1 MNPYQAQLAHT
12 LKETDFPTLGPKYRG
27 KVRDVYDR
35 GDTLV
40 IITTDRVSAFD
51 HVLGTIPFKG
61 QILNTLALDAFA
73 ATQDL
78 GANHVVAVPDPN
90 VIVGKKCRAF
100 PVEMVVRA
108 YLTGSLYRDYQA
120 GTASAYGVPL
130 PSGMKKDQPFPTP
143 ILTPTTKAA
152 VGTHD
157 QPISEAQIVAQGLM
171 TESQLRAAKAL
182 AFALFA
188 RGQARAQAQGLI
200 LVDTKYELGL
210 DPAGQLTVIDEIHT
224 PDSSRYWVAS
234 GYQEHFE
241 RGEPQEML
249 DKENLRGWLID
260 RHGFSGHGA
269 PPALD
274 DEIRVTLAKRY
285 AELHQRLLGRPFEL
299 VVGDVGERVRR
310 NLERAGLL

>member
-1 MNPYQAQLAHT
+1 MNPFAAQLPHT
-12 LKETDFPTLGPKYRG
+12 LLETHFPGLGPKYRG

-61 QILNTLALDAFA
+61 QILNALAQAAFT
-73 ATQDL
+73 ATADL
-78 GANHVVAVPDPN
+78 GPNHVVSLPDPN
-90 VIVGKKCRAF
+90 VVVAKKCKAF

-108 YLTGSLYRDYQA
+108 YLTGSLFRDYQA
-120 GTASAYGVPL
+120 GTAAAYGVPL
-130 PSGMKKDQPFPTP
+130 PSGMKKDQPFPAP

-157 QPISEAQIVAQGLM
+157 QPISEAEIRSQGLM
-171 TESQLRAAKAL
+171 TEAQLEAAKKL

-188 RGQARAQAQGLI
+188 RGQQRAQARGLI

-210 DPAGQLTVIDEIHT
+210 APDGALTVIDEIHT
-224 PDSSRYWVAS
+224 PDSSRYWVAAS
-234 GYQEHFE
+234 YAE
-241 RGEPQEML
+241 RFAAGQPQEML
-249 DKENLRGWLID
+249 DKENLRGWLIE
-260 RHGFSGHGA
+260 RHGFAGHGP

-274 DEIRVTLAKRY
+274 DEIRVTLAERY
-285 AELHQRLLGRPFEL
+285 AELHQRLLGQAFVP
-299 VVGDVGERVRR
+299 VIGDVEARIRA